1 MIKYEEELIKV
12 LKQSEKEAI
21 NLKHS
26 FIGTEHFLIGTL
38 SQNNE
43 ISNILKK
50 EINKDFFINETNK
63 YIKKEKNVSFPIYTP
78 LLKKI
83 ILESTNKNEI
93 TLRNVILNIIKNN
106 LKLYWRK

>member
-21 NLKHS
+21 NLKHG

-43 ISNILKK
+43 LSNILKK
-50 EINKDFFINETNK
+50 EINK
-63 YIKKEKNVSFPIYTP
+63 NV
-78 LLKKI
+78 
-83 ILESTNKNEI
+83 NEI
-93 TLRNVILNIIKNN
+93 IIFLILCSFSFSYGWKAQKN
-106 LKLYWRK
+106 KMRCFRR